1 MTSKNGPF
9 LADKRGLQYGVVGR
23 QPSWDS
29 VHALS
34 ESMQKMAV
42 RSNPTPPAKPRRGSQ
57 SDSSSE
63 SAPIVT
69 PVPSKDVDSN
79 NPDTPKKPI
88 PQANIAS
95 YQSPPMVPGF
105 QYRGPVTPAAA
116 GKPEEVLQVDYNL
129 QPRHF
134 IPGAMTNSPPTA
146 NGPVPRANPTP
157 GPYAPPTQGGLP
169 LGVANTHLSLN
180 GTPSMGNYYNQPLP
194 GAGHA
199 GAGPSSIDAKV
210 AQDIATQIAITS
222 ALQGLNAPLAGQPPP
237 PAMNPLLAAAAAAA
251 YGNPQVIPN
260 LYANSLYGAAAA
272 GNSPNPPAF
281 YPSQENVAAAV
292 ASAVAALPPAAF
304 HAALQQVVRAR
315 TTENSVSTKQSSVVA
330 GKRRDHADMGS
341 NVSSLMARMSYE
353 EFNATPKFVI
363 CSLIQAYF
371 LRDPKYKTEIC
382 RTFWLSGSCPY
393 GKRCCFIHTELPTNG
408 PAANGQPPN
417 GQAEERK
424 DIPETSHERS
434 QSTNS
439 DSEQQQT
446 SMLTRIK
453 RNEATRNEASTP
465 SPPMGKIAPTKTN
478 DGVVS
483 PASGRPTPAALRV
496 DTKSL
501 EQTVPKNSYPYTSNP
516 AMPAR
521 GLSLATDLRAGK
533 LSPVPATA
541 GADFGRH
548 TAAREEVVG
557 ISPQSAQTQRASQP
571 GHLRSVSQTFAT
583 SAIEPNGGRISPVG
597 REVHNR
603 ADSWGPNRLVPA
615 SAIEPPVHYERK
627 W

>member
-1 MTSKNGPF
+1 MASKNGPF
-9 LADKRGLQYGVVGR
+9 LSDKRGFQYGAVGR

-42 RSNPTPPAKPRRGSQ
+42 HSNPTPPVKPRRGSQ

-63 SAPIVT
+63 SAPVVT
-69 PVPSKDVDSN
+69 PLPSKDVDSN
-79 NPDTPKKPI
+79 GTDVPKKPI
-88 PQANIAS
+88 HQGNIAS
-95 YQSPPMVPGF
+95 YQPPPMAPGF
-105 QYRGPVTPAAA
+105 QYRGPTTS
-116 GKPEEVLQVDYNL
+116 GKPDEGLQVDYNI

-134 IPGAMTNSPPTA
+134 IPGSMTSSPPIA
-146 NGPVPRANPTP
+146 NNGPGPRANPTP

-169 LGVANTHLSLN
+169 PGVANGPPGLN
-180 GTPSMGNYYNQPLP
+180 GAPSMGNYYNQQLP

-199 GAGPSSIDAKV
+199 GAGPSAVDTKA
-210 AQDIATQIAITS
+210 AQDIAAQIALTS
-222 ALQGLNAPLAGQPPP
+222 ALQGLNGPLAVQPPNHV
-237 PAMNPLLAAAAAAA
+237 MNPALLAAAAAAA
-251 YGNPQVIPN
+251 YGNPQVMPN
-260 LYANSLYGAAAA
+260 LYANALYGASPA
-272 GNSPNPPAF
+272 PNPPGF
-281 YPSQENVAAAV
+281 FPSQENVAAAV

-304 HAALQQVVRAR
+304 HAALQQVGLGTYPLSQPGGSPGGGPSANNRKLGLYK
-315 TTENSVSTKQSSVVA
+315 TELCRSWEEKGTCRYGLKCQFAHGEDELRRVS
-330 GKRRDHADMGS
+330 RH
-341 NVSSLMARMSYE
+341 
-353 EFNATPKFVI
+353 
-363 CSLIQAYF
+363 
-371 LRDPKYKTEIC
+371 PKYKTEIC

-408 PAANGQPPN
+408 LIPN
-417 GQAEERK
+417 GQGPNGLE
-424 DIPETSHERS
+424 DSPEPSHERS

-446 SMLTRIK
+446 SMLARIK
-453 RNEATRNEASTP
+453 RNEATRNEQSTP
-465 SPPMGKIAPTKTN
+465 SPPLVQTMPTKTN

-483 PASGRPTPAALRV
+483 PASGRPTLGALRV

-521 GLSLATDLRAGK
+521 GLSLATDVRVGR

-548 TAAREEVVG
+548 AAAREEVVG
-557 ISPQSAQTQRASQP
+557 ISPQSAQTTRSS
-571 GHLRSVSQTFAT
+571 HLRSVSQTFAT
-583 SAIEPNGGRISPVG
+583 SAVEANGGRASPAG

-615 SAIEPPVHYERK
+615 SAIEPPVHYNDRK

>member
-1 MTSKNGPF
+1 MASKNGPF
-9 LADKRGLQYGVVGR
+9 LSDKRGFQYGAVGR

-42 RSNPTPPAKPRRGSQ
+42 HSNQTPPVKPRRGSQ

-63 SAPIVT
+63 SAPVVT
-69 PVPSKDVDSN
+69 PLPSKDVDSN
-79 NPDTPKKPI
+79 GTDVPKKPI
-88 PQANIAS
+88 HQGNIAS
-95 YQSPPMVPGF
+95 YQPPPMAPGF
-105 QYRGPVTPAAA
+105 QYRGPTTS
-116 GKPEEVLQVDYNL
+116 GKPDEGLQVDYNI

-134 IPGAMTNSPPTA
+134 IPGSMTSSPPIA
-146 NGPVPRANPTP
+146 NNGPGPRANPTP

-169 LGVANTHLSLN
+169 PGVANGPPGLN
-180 GTPSMGNYYNQPLP
+180 GAPSMGNYYNQQLP

-199 GAGPSSIDAKV
+199 GAGPSAVDTKA
-210 AQDIATQIAITS
+210 AQDIAAQIALTS
-222 ALQGLNAPLAGQPPP
+222 ALQGLNGPLAVQPPNHV
-237 PAMNPLLAAAAAAA
+237 MNPALLAAAAAAA
-251 YGNPQVIPN
+251 YGNPQVMPN
-260 LYANSLYGAAAA
+260 LYANALYGASPA
-272 GNSPNPPAF
+272 PNPPGF
-281 YPSQENVAAAV
+281 FPSQENVAAAV

-304 HAALQQVVRAR
+304 HAALQQ
-315 TTENSVSTKQSSVVA
+315 
-330 GKRRDHADMGS
+330 
-341 NVSSLMARMSYE
+341 
-353 EFNATPKFVI
+353 
-363 CSLIQAYF
+363 
-371 LRDPKYKTEIC
+371 
-382 RTFWLSGSCPY
+382 
-393 GKRCCFIHTELPTNG
+393 CCFIHTELPTNG
-408 PAANGQPPN
+408 LIPN
-417 GQAEERK
+417 GQGPNGLE
-424 DIPETSHERS
+424 DSPEPSHERS

-446 SMLTRIK
+446 SMLARIK
-453 RNEATRNEASTP
+453 RNEATRNEQSTP
-465 SPPMGKIAPTKTN
+465 SPPLVQTMPTKTN

-483 PASGRPTPAALRV
+483 PASGRPTLGALRV

-521 GLSLATDLRAGK
+521 GLSLATDVRVGR

-548 TAAREEVVG
+548 AAAREEVVG
-557 ISPQSAQTQRASQP
+557 ISPQSAQTTRSS
-571 GHLRSVSQTFAT
+571 HLRSVSQTFAT
-583 SAIEPNGGRISPVG
+583 SAVEANGGRASPAG

-615 SAIEPPVHYERK
+615 SAIEPPVHYNDRK